1 MNSKNSA
8 RASVSF
14 DMLDGIIQYYSTLI
28 ASTPNRL
35 PSQYSR
41 SSGLTSL
48 QNLPREAMPGLM
60 QRGSAHFASITG
72 RPAHSIITDEYGI
85 DPLRE
90 LNEMC
95 EQCNNKVVV
104 ADASK
109 PNKLVAD
116 DLFINTN
123 GLSMS
128 YTESAYAEGDVFFTA
143 RPLHEPRQWLGA
155 YLRRAEVLLPSK
167 EEQEHF
173 DFQVLRGIHYGYL
186 SAAELN
192 LMTLYGVVVSGRT
205 LNNGYL
211 SGWDEALA
219 AAFDSVYKW
228 DNLSYHQ
235 RFKQPLSVQEA
246 VAEAEALFAVKVHP
260 KAVAMLDKIIQ
271 LKGQGQDV
279 TCGDLADQGRER
291 MLCTLMQLHSYYVN
305 RGAIWVGAGFKGGNP
320 MAVLAKSVFKDGQF
334 QGWILQEQRFG
345 KFIQSVVGPKADARK
360 EIDDLK
366 VHNKAPVTY
375 LCYTE
380 QEWHD
385 AYQAGPDSCMTG
397 FKFDRSPVCVY
408 ATGAH
413 GLPDN
418 NLRLCINYTGELF
431 GDDFKVLSR
440 AIVNIKTMQYVRA
453 YGENANAI
461 MRSLGYEE
469 DGDATN
475 GCILRKIPHP
485 VYEGAYL
492 MPYLDGSQDAVDD
505 LDDYWVIVSRGDY
518 EATDADGYIYTKY
531 RECPRCG
538 ESCNRDELVEVAGGA
553 LVCEC
558 CVGEDYC
565 IPYDRYGLYLQREC
579 TWSEHMQEWVHDQDL
594 THCAVAGYVHDSVEL
609 YYTVQGYEVIEDFVE
624 ERDGDY
630 YLTEEACA
638 ILSEEYIPESDDES
652 DDEQEVAA

>member
-1 MNSKNSA
+1 MNSKNSV

-60 QRGSAHFASITG
+60 QRGSARFASITG
-72 RPAHSIITDEYGI
+72 RSAHSIITDEYGI
-85 DPLRE
+85 DPLQE

-104 ADASK
+104 ADESK

-128 YTESAYAEGDVFFTA
+128 YTEFTYSEGDVFFTPV
-143 RPLHEPRQWLGA
+143 PLHEPREWLTA
-155 YLRRAEVLLPSK
+155 HLRQTKCLLLSK

-173 DFQVLRGIHYGYL
+173 DFQVLRGIHYSYHN
-186 SAAELN
+186 AAELN
-192 LMTLYGVVVSGRT
+192 LMTLHGVVSGRT
-205 LNNGYL
+205 INNGCL
-211 SGWDEALA
+211 SDWRAALEV
-219 AAFDSVYKW
+219 AFDSVYKPGR
-228 DNLSYHQ
+228 LSYYQ
-235 RFKQPLSVQEA
+235 RREQKLSVQEA
-246 VAEAEALFAVKVHP
+246 VAEAEAIFAVKVHP
-260 KAVAMLDKIIQ
+260 KAAAMLDKIIL
-271 LKGQGQDV
+271 LKYQGQDV
-279 TCGDLADQGRER
+279 TRGDLSLQGRDC
-291 MLCTLMQLHSYYVN
+291 MLATLMQLHSYYVN
-305 RGAIWVGAGFKGGNP
+305 RGAIWVGAGFKDGNP

-345 KFIQSVVGPKADARK
+345 KFIQSVAGPKADARK

-366 VHNKAPVTY
+366 VLNKAPVMH

-385 AYQAGPDSCMTG
+385 AYQAGPSSCMTG
-397 FKFDRSPVCVY
+397 FAFDRSPVRVY

-413 GLPDN
+413 GLQDN

-431 GDDFKVLSR
+431 GDNFEVVNR
-440 AIVNIKTMQYVRA
+440 AIVNIKTMHYVRA
-453 YGENANAI
+453 YGENGEAV
-461 MRSLGYEE
+461 MRSLGYEQ
-469 DGDATN
+469 DTDATN

-485 VYEGAYL
+485 VYEGVYL
-492 MPYLDGSQDAVDD
+492 MPYLDGSQDEIDD
-505 LDDYWVIVSRGDY
+505 LGDYWVIVGNGEY
-518 EATDADGYIYTKY
+518 EATDADGYIKTN
-531 RECPRCG
+531 RCRCSG
-538 ESCNRDELVEVAGGA
+538 CEGSYDRDDMQEVASGA
-553 LVCEC
+553 MVCDC
-558 CVGEDYC
+558 CIDEAYC
-565 IPYDRYGLYLQREC
+565 TPYNHDDLYRQSEC
-579 TWSEHMQEWVHDQDL
+579 TWSEHMQDFVHDQDL
-594 THCAVAGYVHDSVEL
+594 VECAVVGYVHDSYTL
-609 YYTVQGYEVIEDFVE
+609 YYTVQGYEVIEDYVE
-624 ERDGDY
+624 RRNGAF

-638 ILSEEYIPESDDES
+638 ILLEDYIPESDDE
-652 DDEQEVAA
+652 QEEAA